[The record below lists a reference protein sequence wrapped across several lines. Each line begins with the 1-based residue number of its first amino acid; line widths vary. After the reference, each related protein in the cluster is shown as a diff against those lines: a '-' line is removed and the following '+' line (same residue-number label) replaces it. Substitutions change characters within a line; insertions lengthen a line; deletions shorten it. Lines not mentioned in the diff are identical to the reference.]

1 MKDKDQIVFQM
12 FAVLEFDAQNG
23 KLEFQMMIEHSFPGE
38 KIKIVFSQLLSKH
51 MRSMIKPMLE
61 ASAHPSIDC

>member
-1 MKDKDQIVFQM
+1 M

-38 KIKIVFSQLLSKH
+38 KIKTVFSHS
-51 MRSMIKPMLE
+51 IKTKYDKNN
-61 ASAHPSIDC
+61 A